1 MEIQKTEIDG
11 KLRTVGTIKVD
22 FDEKEEVVE
31 LIKLTFGED
40 LKIRNQCT
48 SVKMIGSQP
57 DIKIDQEKMTLLNL
71 SKSIIKAPFD
81 ITMESISDLDKD
93 VATEILSAFNEL
105 NTPSEKKKSN

>member
-1 MEIQKTEIDG
+1 MEIQKREVNG
-11 KLRTVGTIKVD
+11 KLRTVGTLEVD
-22 FDEKEEVVE
+22 FDDKKETVE

-48 SVKMIGSQP
+48 SVKLVGNQP

-71 SKSIIKAPFD
+71 TKSIIKAPFE
-81 ITMESISDLDKD
+81 ITQENISDLDKD